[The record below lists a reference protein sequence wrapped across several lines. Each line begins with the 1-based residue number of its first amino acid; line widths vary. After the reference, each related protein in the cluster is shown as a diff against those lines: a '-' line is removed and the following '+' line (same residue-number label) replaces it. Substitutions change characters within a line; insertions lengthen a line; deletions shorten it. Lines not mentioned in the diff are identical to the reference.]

1 MHIISNKVRSAVCQ
15 SAFRAVRSAALLC
28 LENTPSTTVQC
39 QTISA
44 KQWQQQIKTHL
55 YSACHSKN
63 KVAFDSHQLDENA
76 VRCLAKEAVEWDS
89 NIFQLAVDCMHG
101 MKQRKTRSHW
111 PIVSFRE
118 KIGDRSQSIITESI
132 GGSKGGMG
140 RAIRSCPHRSRIRYL
155 SQKNSRILTNFPKL
169 KKFVK
174 IRKKNS
180 LNARVGVA
188 FQQQLKNM
196 MRFTV
201 SC

>member
-1 MHIISNKVRSAVCQ
+1 MLIISTKVRSAVCQ

-39 QTISA
+39 EPIYA

-132 GGSKGGMG
+132 GGSKGGWG
-140 RAIRSCPHRSRIRYL
+140 GQSGHAPIDRE
-155 SQKNSRILTNFPKL
+155 
-169 KKFVK
+169 FVTSAKK
-174 IRKKNS
+174 IRE
-180 LNARVGVA
+180 
-188 FQQQLKNM
+188 F
-196 MRFTV
+196 
-201 SC
+201 